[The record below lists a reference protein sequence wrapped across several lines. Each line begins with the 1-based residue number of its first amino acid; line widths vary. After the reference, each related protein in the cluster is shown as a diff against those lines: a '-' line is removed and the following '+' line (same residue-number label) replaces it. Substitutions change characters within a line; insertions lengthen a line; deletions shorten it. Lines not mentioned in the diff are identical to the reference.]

1 MARAHAWGHSR
12 VLINVSMQ
20 AQRFRFKHM
29 DMQHLEEQL
38 VAAKDARLKVVVTD
52 GVFSMD
58 GDIAPL
64 DEILSLA
71 HSHGAQVVVDECHA
85 TGVLGAYGRGT
96 DEHHGVL
103 GQVALPPSGTRLR
116 PVNLPLHL
124 AT

>member
-1 MARAHAWGHSR
+1 
-12 VLINVSMQ
+12 
-20 AQRFRFKHM
+20 M

-38 VAAKDARLKVVVTD
+38 VAAKDARLKLVVTD

-64 DEILSLA
+64 GHIVDLA

-85 TGVLGAYGRGT
+85 TGVLGASGRGT

-103 GQVALPPSGTRLR
+103 GQVLPSQHVHNYEPIGCSFLLQNVIVQQAVVIPSRL
-116 PVNLPLHL
+116 P
-124 AT
+124 AASY